1 MSRTCQG
8 LTDGLNIHIW
18 SFDIGQPAPLPY
30 SELNI
35 PSIKSMTSAL
45 KCIYQGTAYHFT
57 NSSIVELTNF
67 EQITAQAGTRYCL
80 CTKAWKSIE
89 DLISIFADLDWPV
102 WSLQGPHSGS
112 ERDKYQ
118 LNTSH
123 FILFR
128 SRTLPS

>member
-67 EQITAQAGTRYCL
+67 EQITAQSGTGIVYIQRLGKVLRILSVYL
-80 CTKAWKSIE
+80 
-89 DLISIFADLDWPV
+89 LI
-102 WSLQGPHSGS
+102 
-112 ERDKYQ
+112 
-118 LNTSH
+118 
-123 FILFR
+123 
-128 SRTLPS
+128 